1 MITDDISI
9 RRRMIVF
16 WYLAWAILSPVMV
29 LLWVQ
34 SGSGEKERENNY
46 EWLGVISLFVYFLP
60 LLVEFVLAPIDFRR
74 LMTDSD
80 GVESSRLINL
90 AD

>member
-1 MITDDISI
+1 
-9 RRRMIVF
+9 MIVF

-29 LLWVQ
+29 LLWIK
-34 SGSGEKERENNY
+34 SGSGEQERENNY

-60 LLVEFVLAPIDFRR
+60 LLVEFVLAPFDFRR
-74 LMTDSD
+74 LMADSD